1 MTYAA
6 NHRDFASCRGDRA
19 FAKSYAVANKAGLL
33 RSILDAIFESPQ
45 KQTDREIARFIA
57 RSGGRMTDNMERE
70 MMQRAITGHWN
81 ARW

>member
-6 NHRDFASCRGDRA
+6 HHSDIASCFGDKA
-19 FAKSYAVANKAGLL
+19 AAKSNAAANKVGTL
-33 RSILDAIFESPQ
+33 RRILDAIFESPQ
-45 KQTDREIARFIA
+45 QQTDREIARFIA

-70 MMQRAITGHWN
+70 IMQRAITGHWN